1 MPCKHPHAASAF
13 PGLVEKTYV
22 NNLPGRQIDRLNVV
36 DTPRGHFWW
45 QGIVEDMI
53 TPPGTRNYLPGTQEA
68 TVTVIGYML
77 SPSAI
82 DGSNTL
88 KPNSTAQDS
97 IILLNYFD
105 SVCYLAFVTWY
116 CVPVLL
122 EVLP

>member
-1 MPCKHPHAASAF
+1 
-13 PGLVEKTYV
+13 
-22 NNLPGRQIDRLNVV
+22 
-36 DTPRGHFWW
+36 
-45 QGIVEDMI
+45 MI